1 MTTGTV
7 HALALC
13 GTNPRDWETSEMPVA
28 MLLIDWD
35 SKIGAVLKAK
45 VPADFADYYR
55 EDLNTE
61 IMRIFTSHAMGDAT
75 AGFSSLSIR
84 IGGEEYG
91 VASYYT
97 GIVREEEQYC
107 VSLLLTPSEDPKMYE
122 AAITSIVTPLTNAV
136 VALTDAELQDELD
149 NTYRRI
155 IRLAGMTDESRLA
168 RLFSDEVSRAVFPKL
183 WKGGISKEEL
193 EEWLKMV
200 TGLPSVSIDSII
212 APFEEL
218 GLVKTEWVDEI
229 GRTCVFMIKDL
240 EIFRAPPLVS
250 MEAASG
256 VLDPELAAEYKSEV
270 LEFLTE
276 WQKTPEDTVSVA
288 QVLADPDCYDT
299 LSELRRRPANISEL
313 EATLGIPPKELKEA
327 VQTLKKFRVVAEK
340 RRKGA
345 SGEYDK
351 WLFLLND
358 IRVRLFFP
366 EYFLQTLVTDLEKTP
381 DDPKAM
387 EMVHQ
392 HLRLLRDNFP
402 R

>member
-1 MTTGTV
+1 
-7 HALALC
+7 
-13 GTNPRDWETSEMPVA
+13 MPVA

-45 VPADFADYYR
+45 VPADFADTYR

-61 IMRIFTSHAMGDAT
+61 IMRIFTSHAMGDAS
-75 AGFSSLSIR
+75 AGFATLTIR
-84 IGGEEYG
+84 IGGEEYN

-97 GIVREEEQYC
+97 GVVREEEQYC
-107 VSLLLTPSEDPKMYE
+107 ISLLLTKLEDPKLYE
-122 AAITSIVTPLTNAV
+122 GALTSVVSTLTNAV
-136 VALTDAELQDELD
+136 VSLTDAELQSELE

-168 RLFSDEVSRAVFPKL
+168 RLFADEISRAVFPKL

-200 TGLPSVSIDSII
+200 TGLPSVSVDSVI

-218 GLVKTEWVDEI
+218 GIVKTEWVDEI
-229 GRTCVFMIKDL
+229 GRTCIFMIKDL
-240 EIFRAPPLVS
+240 EIFRAPPLQAI
-250 MEAASG
+250 EAASKMI
-256 VLDPELAAEYKSEV
+256 DPELAAEYKAEV

-276 WQKTPEDTVSVA
+276 WQKTPEDTISVA
-288 QVLADPDCYDT
+288 RVLADPDCYDILT
-299 LSELRRRPANISEL
+299 EIRMRPVSIAEL
-313 EATLGIPPKELKEA
+313 EASLGISGKDLRA
-327 VQTLKKFRVVAEK
+327 AIQTLKKFRVVSEK
-340 RRKGA
+340 RRKGP

-358 IRVRLFFP
+358 VRVRLFFP
-366 EYFLQTLVTDLEKTP
+366 EYFLQTLVADLDASDTRQ
-381 DDPKAM
+381 M
-387 EMVHQ
+387 QMVHH

>member
-1 MTTGTV
+1 
-7 HALALC
+7 
-13 GTNPRDWETSEMPVA
+13 MPVA

-45 VPADFADYYR
+45 VPGDFADYYR

-75 AGFSSLSIR
+75 AGFASLSIR
-84 IGGEEYG
+84 IGGEEYN

-97 GIVREEEQYC
+97 GLVREEEQYC
-107 VSLLLTPSEDPKMYE
+107 ISLLLTPTEDPKVYE
-122 AAITSIVTPLTNAV
+122 AAITSIVSPITNAV
-136 VALTDAELQDELD
+136 VSMTDAELQVELD

-183 WKGGISKEEL
+183 WKGGISKENL

-200 TGLPSVSIDSII
+200 TGLPSVSVDSII

-229 GRTCVFMIKDL
+229 GRTCIFLVKDL
-240 EIFRAPPLVS
+240 EIFRAPPLTA
-250 MEAASG
+250 MDAAGS

-276 WQKTPEDTVSVA
+276 WQKTPDDTVAVSHI
-288 QVLADPDCYDT
+288 LADPDCYDT
-299 LSELRRRPANISEL
+299 LTLLRRHPVNISEL
-313 EATLGIPPKELKEA
+313 EATLGIPPKELKQA
-327 VQTLKKFRVVAEK
+327 SQTLKKYRVVSEK
-340 RRKGA
+340 RRKGP

-366 EYFLQTLVTDLEKTP
+366 EYFLQTLIVDLEHNP
-381 DDPKAM
+381 DDDAQR
-387 EMVHQ
+387 EMVHH

>member
-1 MTTGTV
+1 
-7 HALALC
+7 
-13 GTNPRDWETSEMPVA
+13 MPVA

-45 VPADFADYYR
+45 VPEDFAEYYQ

-61 IMRIFTSHAMGDAT
+61 AMRIFTSHAMGEAA
-75 AGFSSLSIR
+75 AGFSTLSVR
-84 IGGEEYG
+84 IGGEEYN

-107 VSLLLTPSEDPKMYE
+107 ISLLLGPSEDPKVYE
-122 AAITSIVTPLTNAV
+122 AAITSVVSPLMSAV
-136 VALTDAELQDELD
+136 VSMTDAEMQEELE

-155 IRLAGMTDESRLA
+155 IRLAGMADESRLA
-168 RLFSDEVSRAVFPKL
+168 RLFADEVSRAVFPKL
-183 WKGGISKEEL
+183 WKGGISKEDL

-200 TGLPSVSIDSII
+200 TGLPSVSVDSIL

-218 GLVKTEWVDEI
+218 GIAKVEWVDEI

-240 EIFRAPPLVS
+240 EVFRAPPLLS
-250 MEAASG
+250 MEAASE
-256 VLDPELAAEYKSEV
+256 VLDPELAAEYKTEV

-276 WQKTPEDTVSVA
+276 WQKTAEDTVAIAEILS
-288 QVLADPDCYDT
+288 DPDCYDV
-299 LSELRRRPANISEL
+299 LSILRQRPINIPEL
-313 EATLGIPPKELKEA
+313 EATFGIPPKELRQA
-327 VQTLKKFRVVAEK
+327 IQTLKKYRVVSEK
-340 RRKGA
+340 RRKEP
-345 SGEYDK
+345 SGEYDR

-366 EYFLQTLVTDLEKTP
+366 EYFLQTLVQELEK
-381 DDPKAM
+381 DPEDTRQM
-387 EMVHQ
+387 EMVEQ

>member
-1 MTTGTV
+1 MT
-7 HALALC
+7 
-13 GTNPRDWETSEMPVA
+13 RKMPVA

-61 IMRIFTSHAMGDAT
+61 TMRIFTSHAMGDAT

-84 IGGEEYG
+84 VGGEEYG

-97 GIVREEEQYC
+97 GTVREEEQYC
-107 VSLLLTPSEDPKMYE
+107 LSLLLTPSEDPKTYE
-122 AAITSIVTPLTNAV
+122 AALTSVVTPITNAV
-136 VALTDAELQDELD
+136 VSMTDAELQGELD

-168 RLFSDEVSRAVFPKL
+168 RLFSDEVARAVFPKL
-183 WKGGISKEEL
+183 WKGGISKEDL

-200 TGLPSVSIDSII
+200 TGLPSVSTDSVV

-218 GLVKTEWVDEI
+218 GLVKSEWVDAI

-240 EIFRAPPLVS
+240 EVFRAPPLLAL
-250 MEAASG
+250 EAATG
-256 VLDPELAAEYKSEV
+256 ILDAELAAEYKTEV

-288 QVLADPDCYDT
+288 QVLADPDCYD
-299 LSELRRRPANISEL
+299 LLNELRLRPANIAEL
-313 EATLGIPPKELKEA
+313 EAGLGIPAKELRTA
-327 VQTLKKFRVVAEK
+327 IQTLKKFRVVSEK
-340 RRKGA
+340 RRKGP

-366 EYFLQTLVTDLEKTP
+366 EYFLQTLVEELEKNP
-381 DDPKAM
+381 GDAKQM
-387 EMVHQ
+387 EMVHH

>member
-1 MTTGTV
+1 
-7 HALALC
+7 
-13 GTNPRDWETSEMPVA
+13 MPVA
-28 MLLIDWD
+28 LVLIDWD
-35 SKIGAVLKAK
+35 SKVGAVLKAK

-75 AGFSSLSIR
+75 AGFSSLSVR
-84 IGGEEYG
+84 IGGEEYA

-107 VSLLLTPSEDPKMYE
+107 ISLMLNTSEDPKSYE
-122 AAITSIVTPLTNAV
+122 AAITSIVSHLTNS
-136 VALTDAELQDELD
+136 VATMTDSEVQEELE

-168 RLFSDEVSRAVFPKL
+168 RLFADELARAVFPKL
-183 WKGGISKEEL
+183 WKGGISKEDL

-200 TGLPSVSIDSII
+200 TGLPSVSVDSIL

-240 EIFRAPPLVS
+240 EVFRAPPLLA
-250 MEAASG
+250 MEAAG
-256 VLDPELAAEYKSEV
+256 KVLDPELSAEYKMEV
-270 LEFLTE
+270 LEFLRE
-276 WQKTPEDTVSVA
+276 WKKTPEDTVSIA
-288 QVLADPDCYDT
+288 EILADPDCYDT
-299 LSELRRRPANISEL
+299 LSELRRRPQNMVEL

-327 VQTLKKFRVVAEK
+327 VQTLKKYRVVSE
-340 RRKGA
+340 RRREDA
-345 SGEYDK
+345 SGETDK
-351 WLFLLND
+351 WIFLLND

-366 EYFLQTLVTDLEKTP
+366 EYFLASLPQDLEENPEDTKLR
-381 DDPKAM
+381 
-387 EMVHQ
+387 ELIHH

>member
-1 MTTGTV
+1 
-7 HALALC
+7 
-13 GTNPRDWETSEMPVA
+13 MPVA

-45 VPADFADYYR
+45 VPGDFADYYK

-75 AGFSSLSIR
+75 AGFSSLSVR

-107 VSLLLTPSEDPKMYE
+107 VSLLLTPSEDPKTYE
-122 AAITSIVTPLTNAV
+122 AAITSVVTPLTNAV
-136 VALTDAELQDELD
+136 VAMTDAELQTELD

-200 TGLPSVSIDSII
+200 TGLPSVSVDSVIS
-212 APFEEL
+212 PFEEL

-240 EIFRAPPLVS
+240 EVFRAPPLTA
-250 MEAASG
+250 MESAGS
-256 VLDPELAAEYKSEV
+256 VLDPELAAEYKAEV

-299 LSELRRRPANISEL
+299 LSELRRRPVNISEL
-313 EATLGIPPKELKEA
+313 EATLAIPPKELKSA
-327 VQTLKKFRVVAEK
+327 IQTLKKFRIISEK

-381 DDPKAM
+381 DDPKQM
-387 EMVHQ
+387 EMVHH

>member
-1 MTTGTV
+1 MRRFSCA
-7 HALALC
+7 H
-13 GTNPRDWETSEMPVA
+13 RDAKGPGEFEMPIA

-45 VPADFADYYR
+45 VPFDFAEAFQ

-75 AGFSSLSIR
+75 AGFASLSIR
-84 IGGEEYG
+84 IGGEEYQ

-97 GIVREEEQYC
+97 GVVREEEQYC
-107 VSLLLTPSEDPKMYE
+107 ISLVLTPAEDPKVYE
-122 AAITSIVTPLTNAV
+122 SAITSVVSPITTAV
-136 VALTDAELQDELD
+136 ISMTDAELQTELD

-155 IRLAGMTDESRLA
+155 IRLAGMADESRLA
-168 RLFSDEVSRAVFPKL
+168 RLFSDEISRAVFPKL

-200 TGLPSVSIDSII
+200 TGLPSVSVDSILV
-212 APFEEL
+212 PFEEL
-218 GLVKTEWVDEI
+218 GLVKSDWVDEI

-240 EIFRAPPLVS
+240 EVFRAPPLMA

-256 VLDPELAAEYKSEV
+256 VLDPELAAEYKTEV

-288 QVLADPDCYDT
+288 EILADPDCYDT
-299 LSELRRRPANISEL
+299 LVVLRRRPVNIAEL
-313 EATLGIPPKELKEA
+313 EATLGIPPKELKSA
-327 VQTLKKFRVVAEK
+327 VQTLKKFRVVSEK
-340 RRKGA
+340 RRKGP
-345 SGEYDK
+345 SGEHDK

-366 EYFLQTLVTDLEKTP
+366 EYFLQTLIVELEKTP

-387 EMVHQ
+387 EMVHH

>member
-1 MTTGTV
+1 
-7 HALALC
+7 
-13 GTNPRDWETSEMPVA
+13 
-28 MLLIDWD
+28 
-35 SKIGAVLKAK
+35 
-45 VPADFADYYR
+45 
-55 EDLNTE
+55 
-61 IMRIFTSHAMGDAT
+61 
-75 AGFSSLSIR
+75 
-84 IGGEEYG
+84 
-91 VASYYT
+91 
-97 GIVREEEQYC
+97 
-107 VSLLLTPSEDPKMYE
+107 MYE
-122 AAITSIVTPLTNAV
+122 AAITSVVTPLTNAV
-136 VALTDAELQDELD
+136 VSMTDAELQDELD

-200 TGLPSVSIDSII
+200 TGLPSVSVDSVI

-240 EIFRAPPLVS
+240 EVFRAPPLVA
-250 MEAASG
+250 MEAAGG
-256 VLDPELAAEYKSEV
+256 VLDPELAAEYKAEV

-327 VQTLKKFRVVAEK
+327 IQTLKKFRVVSEK
-340 RRKGA
+340 RRKGP
-345 SGEYDK
+345 SGEFDK

-366 EYFLQTLVTDLEKTP
+366 EYFLQTLVTDLEKNP
-381 DDPKAM
+381 DDIKAM

>member
-1 MTTGTV
+1 
-7 HALALC
+7 
-13 GTNPRDWETSEMPVA
+13 

-45 VPADFADYYR
+45 VPGDFADYYR

-75 AGFSSLSIR
+75 AGFSTLSVR
-84 IGGEEYG
+84 IGGEDYQ

-107 VSLLLTPSEDPKMYE
+107 VSLLLTQSEDPKAYE
-122 AAITSIVTPLTNAV
+122 AAITSIVSPLTNAV
-136 VALTDAELQDELD
+136 VAMTDAELKDEIE

-168 RLFSDEVSRAVFPKL
+168 RLFSDEVARAVFPKL
-183 WKGGISKEEL
+183 WKGGISKEGL

-200 TGLPSVSIDSII
+200 TGLPSVSVDSIL

-240 EIFRAPPLVS
+240 EVFRAPPLVA
-250 MEAASG
+250 MEAGSS
-256 VLDPELAAEYKSEV
+256 VLDPELSAEYKTEV

-276 WQKTPEDTVSVA
+276 WQKTPEDTVAVA
-288 QVLADPDCYDT
+288 TILADPDCYDT
-299 LSELRRRPANISEL
+299 LSVLRRHPVSIAEL
-313 EATLGIPPKELKEA
+313 EATLGIPPKELKQA
-327 VQTLKKFRVVAEK
+327 IQTMKKYRVIAEK

-351 WLFLLND
+351 WVFLLND

-366 EYFLQTLVTDLEKTP
+366 EYFLHDLVDDLDP
-381 DDPKAM
+381 DETADM
-387 EMVHQ
+387 EMAHH

>member
-1 MTTGTV
+1 
-7 HALALC
+7 
-13 GTNPRDWETSEMPVA
+13 MPVA

-61 IMRIFTSHAMGDAT
+61 TMRIFTSHAMGDAT
-75 AGFSSLSIR
+75 AGFASLSVR
-84 IGGEEYG
+84 VGGEEYN

-107 VSLLLTPSEDPKMYE
+107 LSLLLTPSEDPKTYE
-122 AAITSIVTPLTNAV
+122 AALTSVVTPITNAV
-136 VALTDAELQDELD
+136 MSMTDAELQGELD

-168 RLFSDEVSRAVFPKL
+168 QLFSDEVARTVFPKL
-183 WKGGISKEEL
+183 WKGGISKEDL

-200 TGLPSVSIDSII
+200 TGLPSVSTDSVV

-218 GLVKTEWVDEI
+218 GLVKSEWVDAI

-240 EIFRAPPLVS
+240 EVFRAPPLIAL
-250 MEAASG
+250 EAATG
-256 VLDPELAAEYKSEV
+256 ILDPELAAEYKTEV

-288 QVLADPDCYDT
+288 QVLADPDCYD
-299 LSELRRRPANISEL
+299 LLNELRLRPANIAEL
-313 EATLGIPPKELKEA
+313 EAGLGIPAKELRTA
-327 VQTLKKFRVVAEK
+327 IQSLKKFRVVSEK
-340 RRKGA
+340 RRKGP

-366 EYFLQTLVTDLEKTP
+366 EYFLQTLVEELEKNP
-381 DDPKAM
+381 DDSKQM
-387 EMVHQ
+387 EMVHH